1 MSGEVVGEAYVPR
14 ESRPRREGGE
24 VGQDRFTGAVTYY
37 NTAALPP
44 HFVGTQA
51 EVDVA

>member
-1 MSGEVVGEAYVPR
+1 VSGEVVGEAYVRCEPH
-14 ESRPRREGGE
+14 PRREGGE

-44 HFVGTQA
+44 R
-51 EVDVA
+51 